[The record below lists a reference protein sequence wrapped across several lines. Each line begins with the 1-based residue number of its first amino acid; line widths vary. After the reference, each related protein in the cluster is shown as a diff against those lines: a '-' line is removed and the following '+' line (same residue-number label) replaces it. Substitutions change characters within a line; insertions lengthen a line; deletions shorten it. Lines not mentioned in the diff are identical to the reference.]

1 MDHIA
6 HRIYVVL
13 VTLCCVLITHNSA
26 DTLFSFDEPIVQLHA
41 TNFTVNVA
49 NSETAWIVDF
59 YATWCG
65 HCQRFVPYWVQ
76 LARDIEGEYP
86 GGSAGSAGHSRIA
99 LVEVKR
105 HTPLD
110 PT

>member
-1 MDHIA
+1 M
-6 HRIYVVL
+6 
-13 VTLCCVLITHNSA
+13 LITYNSA
-26 DTLFSFDEPIVQLHA
+26 DTLFSFEEPIVQLHA

-86 GGSAGSAGHSRIA
+86 GGVHVVRDIEGEYQGGGAACAGH
-99 LVEVKR
+99 
-105 HTPLD
+105 
-110 PT
+110 